1 MIKRL
6 NKLYFLV
13 PLLYIGIILFLLFLQ
28 FSKGRSFSES
38 FGGIR
43 IQGVMEM
50 EEKESE
56 TLGIEQLSLEYQGI
70 VFDFNSRQSLEFIGT
85 DGAIYRARITDYQ
98 QIADGYELIFPEE
111 VRLGFQ
117 LSGIDK
123 QDLQIIPRLPEGM
136 ANIQRIRVPFK
147 LNGKSRTEFDE
158 DARTLG
164 VLYNEQHYELVVPE
178 NSEIQVGKQNFLSLA
193 KGQTKNTALY
203 VKTVTADPERESWY
217 DRKDIQVDDEAFRDE
232 KRAFLQRAYAGWRDS
247 RYNSETSEWRKG
259 PEYAVFDEKILTALL
274 AESWNRENYNRV
286 YNEMRSAADRHPG
299 QLTELSS
306 PFLGDM
312 ETVWREAAERDRRE
326 SRRMEAHIREDNY
339 EIFRRQ
345 GLLEFAADRAEM
357 LDELIDFIDSVDID
371 KLDLFS
377 GIWLLYNI
385 LTVNPAFEAELASRF
400 ARFEGL
406 IDSLILKS
414 IVELNEGFFLEAG
427 TGFVDMFYS
436 ALAGKVM
443 ILAGERNGNQLV
455 TALGQQL
462 LRAVFEQADG
472 SGLFPAEL
480 RTGGSEIRNRSGIL
494 GPEDIYFLLHEE
506 TAAYPKHISLY
517 HEAGAGCWIHT
528 ITDFIEVETNAD
540 EYFFR
545 LINIPNQTHHI
556 AVHDP
561 GAFNSMELFGVVWRD
576 DPNFEYYPK
585 GRHYSADLD
594 ILMIKYTDDLPQGV
608 IRINF
613 E

>member
-43 IQGVMEM
+43 ISGVMEM
-50 EEKESE
+50 EEGDSE
-56 TLGIEQLSLEYQGI
+56 TTGIEHLSLEYQGI
-70 VFDFNSRQSLEFIGT
+70 IFEFNTRQSLEFIGP
-85 DGAIYRARITDYQ
+85 DNEIYRARISDYSK
-98 QIADGYELIFPEE
+98 IENGYELIFAED

-123 QDLQIIPRLPEGM
+123 QDLQIIPRLPVGM
-136 ANIQRIRVPFK
+136 ANIQHIRVPFK
-147 LNGKSRTEFDE
+147 LDGKSRTDFE
-158 DARTLG
+158 DGGQKLG

-178 NSEIQVGKQNFLSLA
+178 TSEIQLGTQNFLSLQKGEA
-193 KGQTKNTALY
+193 KNIALY
-203 VKTVTADPERESWY
+203 VKAVTANPEKESWY
-217 DRKDIQVDDEAFRDE
+217 DRKDIQVDDTAFADE
-232 KRAFLQRAYAGWRDS
+232 KRAYLQSSYEGWRGD
-247 RYNSETSEWRKG
+247 RYNSETSRWRKG
-259 PEYAVFDEKILTALL
+259 PEQAVFDEKILTALL
-274 AESWNRENYNRV
+274 AESWNRDNYSRV
-286 YNEMRSAADRHPG
+286 YNEMRTAADRHPG

-312 ETVWREAAERDRRE
+312 ETVWREASERERRE
-326 SRRMEAHIREDNY
+326 KRRIEALIKDGNY
-339 EIFRRQ
+339 EVFRQ
-345 GLLEFAADRAEM
+345 HGLIEFAADRAGM
-357 LDELIDFIDSVDID
+357 LDTLVDFIDSVDIN
-371 KLDLFS
+371 KIDLFS

-385 LTVNPAFEAELASRF
+385 LTVNPAFEEEIASRF
-400 ARFEGL
+400 VRFEGL

-427 TGFVDMFYS
+427 SGFVDMFYS

-443 ILAGERNGNQLV
+443 ILAGERSGNQLV
-455 TALGQQL
+455 KALGQQL
-462 LRAVFEQADG
+462 LRAVFEQSDD
-472 SGLFPAEL
+472 SGIFPAEL
-480 RTGGSEIRNRSGIL
+480 RTGGSEIRNRIGTL
-494 GPEDIYFLLHEE
+494 GPEDIYFLLYEN

-517 HEAGAGCWIHT
+517 NDAGAGCWIHT
-528 ITDFIEVETNAD
+528 IADFTEIEINAE

-545 LINIPNQTHHI
+545 LLNKPNQTHHI
-556 AVHDP
+556 AIHDT
-561 GAFNSMELFGVVWRD
+561 GTFNSMELFGVIWRD

-585 GRHYSADLD
+585 GRHYSAELD
-594 ILMIKYTDDLPQGV
+594 ILMIKYTDDFQQGV

-613 E
+613 D